1 MAQILRI
8 WTPDKDDD
16 GITRETKVRIWWTC
30 FILDAWASGGSG
42 LSRQFQPAIQSPRV
56 PMDETVF
63 YLMRPGDPDIPD
75 HLWKPG
81 IWGHTVGLVNI
92 YSKIQDLQKDLAE
105 AAEWDEESMEDR
117 VRRLHAEFVAFEES
131 LGPQVRYS
139 RENLAAYVARGLG
152 RVFVSFHLGFYHYG
166 TLLFYQYLDHRR
178 PSTRNGKAY
187 ADRCKYHAMMVCD
200 ILRAS
205 REQEGAEALYNIVGH
220 VTVVSSS
227 VLLHTYLFG
236 GTDELPEA
244 KWRLESNLESL
255 KQLRSYYPS
264 VELMVRGDCRVL
276 LPRLKTD
283 KSEDQ
288 SAGNFP
294 EQLLEVRQGDLQ
306 I

>member
-1 MAQILRI
+1 
-8 WTPDKDDD
+8 
-16 GITRETKVRIWWTC
+16 
-30 FILDAWASGGSG
+30 
-42 LSRQFQPAIQSPRV
+42 
-56 PMDETVF
+56 MDETVF
-63 YLMRPGDPDIPD
+63 YLMRPGDPDVPD

-81 IWGHTVGLVNI
+81 LWGHTVGLVNI

-117 VRRLHAEFVAFEES
+117 VRRLHAEYVAFEES

-152 RVFVSFHLGFYHYG
+152 RVFVSFHLGFFHYG

-178 PSTRNGKAY
+178 PSTRNGRAY

-264 VELMVRGDCRVL
+264 VELMV
-276 LPRLKTD
+276 
-283 KSEDQ
+283 SEDSRTAALRIKADMHQ
-288 SAGNFP
+288 DQPASNFP
-294 EQLLEVRQGDLQ
+294 EQLLEIREGNIQVRSMDDQ
-306 I
+306 IPHPACFSIGREGWRH